1 MGLTALDGRPVLCV
15 VIFSGKTLET
25 PTVTG
30 IDWDAINASMEYN
43 IEEGQEVQFLHSNR
57 GEGSIFPEGPVC
69 NFKGKKILPLSL
81 HLRVGVWMAQF

>member
-1 MGLTALDGRPVLCV
+1 MLCV